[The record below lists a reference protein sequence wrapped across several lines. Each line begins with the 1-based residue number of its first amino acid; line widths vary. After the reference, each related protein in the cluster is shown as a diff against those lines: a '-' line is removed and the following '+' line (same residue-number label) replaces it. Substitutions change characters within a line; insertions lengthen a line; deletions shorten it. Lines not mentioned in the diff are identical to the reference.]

1 MVLTTLLVDAA
12 RIQQHPD
19 GNMEK
24 ELKRG
29 NENYEDTC
37 IIQFVH
43 IQKLGMWFLLAVTDS
58 QTYKTYM
65 ITLIY
70 EFIKIF
76 DYLNI

>member
-37 IIQFVH
+37 MYYTICSYLEIRHVVFVSCNR
-43 IQKLGMWFLLAVTDS
+43 QPDL
-58 QTYKTYM
+58 
-65 ITLIY
+65 
-70 EFIKIF
+70 
-76 DYLNI
+76 